1 MAEAETSTQL
11 WLNML
16 STTKGLYLHKANIV
30 LGAILNGSNA
40 VTGVYQQGGYSSF
53 IESKII
59 FGINVAEDV
68 LEAIGSFGL
77 TSIPSVKNA
86 IVQEI
91 NAIAD
96 ELKNPN
102 IDGVPIHATQEV
114 EASDITVAKK
124 VMIDE
129 VGSNK
134 LQLMDNAVP
143 QLRTWKIRGHIASS
157 PITDDG
163 LIIKPSLIAQRAILQ
178 AYADARRPVLF
189 KTHDNRFFKVL
200 IEHFETGYNVNYLN
214 ALDVSIDLV
223 EFRALSINTQQGAVL
238 SGNKK

>member
-16 STTKGLYLHKANIV
+16 NTTAGLYLHKANIV

-68 LEAIGSFGL
+68 LEVIASFGL
-77 TSIPSVKNA
+77 ASEPSVKNA
-86 IVQEI
+86 IVREI